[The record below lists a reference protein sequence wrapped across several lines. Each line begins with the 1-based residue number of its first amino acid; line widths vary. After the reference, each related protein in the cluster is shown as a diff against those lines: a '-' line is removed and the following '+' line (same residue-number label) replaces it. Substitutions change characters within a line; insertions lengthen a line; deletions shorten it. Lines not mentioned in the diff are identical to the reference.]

1 MGIALHDVS
10 SGDGQRITT
19 AGLRAAKA
27 VARDRGISDVTL
39 WRWDRR
45 GWIKTANICG
55 KKYVD
60 LQSLA
65 EFDRRAAAGDFARPP
80 AGAAKRAAE
89 ARAAKE
95 SQPQPTET
103 EEAEP

>member
-1 MGIALHDVS
+1 MTTLPKTFND
-10 SGDGQRITT
+10 DGQPITT

-45 GWIKTANICG
+45 RWIRTVNICG

-60 LQSLA
+60 LQSLG
-65 EFDRRAAAGDFARPP
+65 EFDRRAAAGEFAKPP
-80 AGAAKRAAE
+80 HGAAGASARERAARE
-89 ARAAKE
+89 ASE
-95 SQPQPTET
+95 
-103 EEAEP
+103 